1 MSNLERLIRA
11 LMANDGSAFLEGRL
25 IGLEKE
31 SLRVAVDG
39 TLSQKPHP
47 RALGSALM
55 HPAITTDYSEAML
68 ELITP
73 PMSEAGKALSLL
85 CDIHKFVYDNI
96 GDEIL
101 WSTSMPCVLA
111 GETHIPIAEY
121 GTSHAGRMKH
131 LYRVGLG
138 HRYGKVMQVISGVHF
153 NYSVDENFWSF
164 HAELQGRESKGDL
177 QPFINDAYMGMVRN
191 LQRHGWIIPY
201 LFGASPAVCKSF
213 FGHKTVTMME
223 FDKGT
228 WYEPFATSLRMS
240 DIGYQNQKEES
251 VGIKANYDSLQTYID
266 SLRCAI
272 ETPAPLWEMVGLK
285 NEDGSYR
292 QLNTNILQ
300 IENEYYSTVRPKQ
313 VLQGMEKPV
322 NALQRRGIRYIELR
336 SLDINAFEPLGINET
351 QLNFLEVFLLACLL
365 RESPPV
371 SVDERAEIDSNLQLT
386 ALHGR
391 DEKLRLRRN
400 GTLVRLRDW
409 LGEILSEMVPLAELL
424 DSRQAGQPYLAAL
437 HWQQQKVGD
446 TGMTPSARMLEE
458 MRENGESF
466 YEFARRKSAEHRRYF
481 DNREIDSQRLLEFR
495 ALAAE
500 SIEQQHQREAADRG
514 SFDEF
519 LSNYFKDK
527 L

>member
-1 MSNLERLIRA
+1 MSKLEGLIHT
-11 LMANDGSAFLEGRL
+11 LLSNDGAAYLANHL

-39 TLSQKPHP
+39 TLSQGPHP
-47 RALGSALM
+47 PALGSALT
-55 HPAITTDYSEAML
+55 HPFITTDYSEAML

-73 PMSEAGKALSLL
+73 PMPRAGEALSML

-111 GETHIPIAEY
+111 GETNIPIAEY
-121 GTSHAGRMKH
+121 GASHAGLMKH
-131 LYRVGLG
+131 IYRVGLG

-153 NYSVDENFWSF
+153 NYSVDENFWPF
-164 HAELQGRESKGDL
+164 LAELQGWQDDL
-177 QPFINDAYMGMVRN
+177 QEFINEAYMGMLRN

-213 FGHKTVTMME
+213 FGNKAVTMLE

-228 WYEPFATSLRMS
+228 FYEPYATSLRMS

-251 VGIKANYDSLQTYID
+251 VGIKANYDSLQTYVE

-272 ETPAPLWEMVGLK
+272 ETPAPLWDVIGLK
-285 NEDGSYR
+285 NPDGSYK

-313 VLQGMEKPV
+313 LLEGMEKPV

-336 SLDINAFEPLGINET
+336 SLDVNAFEPLGINET
-351 QLNFLEVFLLACLL
+351 QLNFLELFLLACLL
-365 RESPPV
+365 RESPHV
-371 SVDERAEIDSNLQLT
+371 SMDERAEIDSNLQLT

-391 DEKLRLRRN
+391 DEQLRLRRN
-400 GTLVRLRDW
+400 GALVSLRDW
-409 LGEILSEMVPLAELL
+409 LGELLSEMEPLAELL
-424 DSRQAGQPYLAAL
+424 DRRQAGQPYLAAL
-437 HWQQQKVGD
+437 HWQQQKVRD
-446 TGMTPSARMLEE
+446 TAMTPSARMLEE

-481 DNREIDSQRLLEFR
+481 DSREIDARRVGEFR
-495 ALAAE
+495 TLASA
-500 SIEQQHQREAADRG
+500 SIEEQRQREEADRG
-514 SFDEF
+514 SFEEF
-519 LSNYFKDK
+519 LDNYFKDN